1 MSRLPVPGSDD
12 GIWGDILNDFLN
24 VGHNSDGTLK
34 LPSSSGVQSV
44 NTKTGPDVTLVP
56 SDLGAAADSA
66 VVHNTGNE
74 TVNGTKTFAA
84 SPVVPGPT
92 NGTDVANKAYVDSVA
107 GTGAPDATTTT
118 KGVVQLAGDL
128 GGTATAPTVPGL
140 TAKTDSSRQI
150 NTTNS
155 LTGGGDLTA
164 NRTLSLVGDAS
175 SPGNNQYYGTDGTG
189 AKGFHAIPSGDP
201 AMGGDLT
208 GTASNA
214 QIAAGAIV
222 NADISA
228 AANIAQSK
236 ISNLTSDLA
245 SKADDSAVVHKT
257 DYTAKGAI
265 LVGTGAGTYAPR
277 TVGADN
283 DILVADSTQAS
294 GVRWAPPAAQ
304 TTDNDIYALHW
315 MEVSG

>member
-1 MSRLPVPGSDD
+1 
-12 GIWGDILNDFLN
+12 
-24 VGHNSDGTLK
+24 
-34 LPSSSGVQSV
+34 
-44 NTKTGPDVTLVP
+44 
-56 SDLGAAADSA
+56 
-66 VVHNTGNE
+66 
-74 TVNGTKTFAA
+74 
-84 SPVVPGPT
+84 
-92 NGTDVANKAYVDSVA
+92 
-107 GTGAPDATTTT
+107 
-118 KGVVQLAGDL
+118 
-128 GGTATAPTVPGL
+128 
-140 TAKTDSSRQI
+140 
-150 NTTNS
+150 
-155 LTGGGDLTA
+155 
-164 NRTLSLVGDAS
+164 
-175 SPGNNQYYGTDGTG
+175 
-189 AKGFHAIPSGDP
+189 
-201 AMGGDLT
+201 MGGDLT

-222 NADISA
+222 NADINA